1 MAIKASAAITLAQT
15 VDVKKVT
22 RYYLLQSSTLST
34 PAKPTAYPPTDGWDD
49 TEPSYTS
56 GSTNS
61 LYFTDCTEL
70 TDGTWEYSSVSL
82 SSAYEAAKQA
92 WNKAAAVE
100 TRVTSVEQK
109 TTDSAIIATVTQ
121 SSTYTGDIDRVSNVA
136 ETAQSLAERNAVAAQ
151 TAQNAADQAQS
162 TANNLATVTETLQT
176 QITQT
181 ASGLSIIQNTAT
193 DLEGRV
199 KTIESG
205 VHINGAEIGI
215 YTTDSPYKNTITN
228 EGWIISENGT
238 AVITCA
244 ETKLTAPRVQVTDA
258 LIIGI
263 LAWKPG
269 SDKHLRL
276 LKYGR

>member
-1 MAIKASAAITLAQT
+1 MAVKASATITLAQT

-22 RYYLLQSSTLST
+22 RYYLLQSSTLSK
-34 PAKPTAYPPTDGWDD
+34 PAKPTTYPPADGWDD

-100 TRVTSVEQK
+100 TRMTTAEQK
-109 TTDSAIIATVTQ
+109 ITDSAIIATVTQ
-121 SSTYTGDIDRVSNVA
+121 STTYAEDIERVANAA
-136 ETAQSLAERNAVAAQ
+136 ETAQNLAERNSVAAQ
-151 TAQNAADQAQS
+151 TAQDTADQAQA
-162 TANNLATVTETLQT
+162 TADNLTTVTETLQT

-181 ASGLSIIQNTAT
+181 VSGLSVVQSTTT

-205 VHINGAEIGI
+205 VHIEGAEIGI

-228 EGWIISENGT
+228 DGWTISENGT
-238 AVITCA
+238 SVITCA
-244 ETKLTAPRVQVTDA
+244 ETKLTAPRVQITDA

-263 LAWKPG
+263 LAWKPS

>member
-1 MAIKASAAITLAQT
+1 MAIKASATITLAQT

-34 PAKPTAYPPTDGWDD
+34 PAKPTTYPPTGGWDD

-109 TTDSAIIATVTQ
+109 ITDSAIIATVTQ

-162 TANNLATVTETLQT
+162 TADNLATVTETLQT

-228 EGWIISENGT
+228 EGWTISENGT